1 MASPVP
7 RPVRVL
13 VVDEEHALTDVLRR
27 VLQLEGWDTRIAST
41 GADAFAAVASFAPD
55 VILLDMMLPDLLG
68 TEVATRLRTEGITTP
83 VVFVTGRSDH
93 EDRMAAYAAGADD
106 YLTKP
111 FGLDQLVDVLQ
122 PIVRR
127 LGLTEHSRRVGDV
140 VLDVS
145 THEAWRGE
153 ERLFLGDRE
162 FTELLD
168 QAEIHA

>member
-1 MASPVP
+1 MVFPSP
-7 RPVRVL
+7 RPVRIL

-27 VLQLEGWDTRIAST
+27 ALHLEGWVTEIAST
-41 GADAFAAVASFAPD
+41 GAEAFAAVASFAPD
-55 VILLDMMLPDLLG
+55 IILLDMMLPDLLG
-68 TEVATRLRTEGITTP
+68 TEVASRLRADGVTAP

-111 FGLDQLVDVLQ
+111 FGLDTLVETLQ

-127 LGLTEHSRRVGDV
+127 LGLTEHSRRVGDL

-145 THEAWRGE
+145 THEAWRGD
-153 ERLFLGDRE
+153 ERLFLSNRE
-162 FTELLD
+162 FTDLLGD
-168 QAEIHA
+168 SEVLA